1 MTING
6 LENYDLHLG
15 ETISLTIGGVDVV
28 NYSFY
33 LNTPDIGI
41 PATWSADIPVATPI
55 TFDLDNL
62 GNYTLSV
69 IGIDSAGNRQDANPT
84 VLTWTAVNPAFIFG
98 TKAELEAGIDAWLA
112 NEADATSI
120 YGEINT
126 WDVSNI
132 TDMMQ
137 LFSQTKGRGTFND
150 GDISN
155 WDVSNVTTMNQMF
168 DNNKVFNQ
176 PIGNWDT
183 GNVNDMMGVFMSAFE
198 FNQDISSWNTSNVTT
213 MSIMFNNARKFNQP
227 IGDWNVSNVTQMN
240 SMFRSAYVLTNQ

>member
-1 MTING
+1 SSLVDGNHTLEVQARDAKGNWSDFGSASVEIDTLPPTATING
-6 LENYDLHLG
+6 LENYDLHLS

-41 PATWSADIPVATPI
+41 PETWSADIPVATPI

-69 IGIDSAGNRQDANPT
+69 IGIDDAGNRQTPAT
-84 VLTWTAVNPAFIFG
+84 VLSWTAVNPAFIFG

-132 TDMMQ
+132 
-137 LFSQTKGRGTFND
+137 
-150 GDISN
+150 
-155 WDVSNVTTMNQMF
+155 
-168 DNNKVFNQ
+168 
-176 PIGNWDT
+176 
-183 GNVNDMMGVFMSAFE
+183 
-198 FNQDISSWNTSNVTT
+198 
-213 MSIMFNNARKFNQP
+213 
-227 IGDWNVSNVTQMN
+227 
-240 SMFRSAYVLTNQ
+240 